1 MDRSAIE
8 SYYSSLAVIK
18 SMLKINLIVIEEYKK
33 SEDLI
38 AKRHCIKDDSIYRT
52 NYLINPGF
60 RAINVTNHKEV
71 KNNGNEDN
79 ENKHVT
85 TIR

>member
-1 MDRSAIE
+1 MDRYDVE

-18 SMLKINLIVIEEYKK
+18 SMLKINLIDIDEYKK
-33 SEDLI
+33 SEALI

-71 KNNGNEDN
+71 KNNGKIGEYNN
-79 ENKHVT
+79 
-85 TIR
+85 TII

>member
-1 MDRSAIE
+1 MIKEINLMDRYDVE

-18 SMLKINLIVIEEYKK
+18 SMLKINLIDIDEYKK
-33 SEDLI
+33 SEALI
-38 AKRHCIKDDSIYRT
+38 AKRHCIKDDSI
-52 NYLINPGF
+52 
-60 RAINVTNHKEV
+60 KEV